1 MWLFILAVGA
11 SVNARDHRKRTP
23 LHVAAEGGDEEL
35 IALLLDS
42 KADPSVADLD
52 GNIPLDLAAKE
63 RHEEAV
69 NLLSIHSYS
78 SKKDDAVM
86 KTLENA
92 MGSERVKDDLV
103 EEKIGEMSPF
113 RYELERFW
121 KTYTLVSPPCAL
133 LPLP

>member
-35 IALLLDS
+35 IALLLDN

-69 NLLSIHSYS
+69 NLLLKHSYS
-78 SKKDDAVM
+78 SKKDDAV
-86 KTLENA
+86 KQTLGNA

-113 RYELERFW
+113 R
-121 KTYTLVSPPCAL
+121 
-133 LPLP
+133 